1 MIALK
6 LAYRNLIGA
15 GLRTWLNVFV
25 LSLSF
30 VVIIWHKGILE
41 GWNHQARR
49 DMIDWD
55 IGGGQYWHEAYDP
68 YDPFSITDS
77 HGILPQALQ
86 ARVDEGLYTP
96 ILIAQA
102 TIYPEGRIQSALL
115 KGIDP
120 GQEVLQLPSSFL
132 NQEDEE
138 IAAIIG
144 TRMASS
150 TKLKI
155 GDYVTV
161 RWRDANGTFDA
172 ADVKIVGIFKTTVP
186 SVDNGQVWIPLERLR
201 SMLQMPEEAT
211 IVVTNKDG
219 FITDDVPGWIAKDRA
234 FLLADLDEIIQ
245 RKTVGGS
252 VLYIILLLL
261 ALLAIFDTQV
271 LSVFRRQKEIGTDIA
286 LGMTRGQVIRLFTI
300 EGAMHAILAA
310 ILAAIYGIPLLS
322 IQAVH
327 GFKMPEAV
335 DDYGLS
341 IAEKIFPKYSLGLVV
356 STVLFVFIC
365 ATIVS
370 YLPARRIAKMKP
382 TDAIRGKIQ

>member
-77 HGILPQALQ
+77 HGTLPQALQ
-86 ARVDEGLYTP
+86 MRIDEGLYTP

-120 GQEVLQLPSSFL
+120 GQEVLQLPSSLL

-144 TRMASS
+144 TRMATS

-161 RWRDANGTFDA
+161 RWRDAHGTFDA
-172 ADVKIVGIFKTTVP
+172 ADVTIVGIFKTTVP

-211 IVVTNKDG
+211 IVVTNKNG
-219 FITDDVPGWIAKDRA
+219 SITDSVTGWIAKDQK
-234 FLLADLDEIIQ
+234 FLLADLDEII
-245 RKTVGGS
+245 RSKTVGGS

-341 IAEKIFPKYSLGLVV
+341 IAEKIFPKYSLGLVL
-356 STVLFVFIC
+356 STVLFVFLC

-370 YLPARRIAKMKP
+370 YLPARRISKMKP

>member
-77 HGILPQALQ
+77 HGTLPQALQ
-86 ARVDEGLYTP
+86 TRIDEGLYTP

-120 GQEVLQLPSSFL
+120 GQEVIQLPSSLL

-186 SVDNGQVWIPLERLR
+186 AVDNGQVWIPLERLR
-201 SMLQMPEEAT
+201 SMLQMPEQAT
-211 IVVTNKDG
+211 IVVTNKEG
-219 FITDDVPGWIAKDRA
+219 FITDDVPGWIVKDRA

-341 IAEKIFPKYSLGLVV
+341 IAEKIFPKYSVGLVL
-356 STVLFVFIC
+356 STVLFVFLC

-370 YLPARRIAKMKP
+370 YLPARRISKMKP